1 MAGHSK
7 WSNIKRKK
15 AKTDAQRGKIFT
27 KLGREISVAVKE
39 GGSDPETNPRLKD
52 AIAKAKAQ
60 NMPNDNIERSIKR
73 ASGELGSV
81 HYDEITYE
89 GYGPNG
95 VAIIV
100 EALTDNRNR
109 TAGEMRYLF
118 DRGGGSLGAT
128 GCVSWMFERK
138 GIVVIEKTEEIDE
151 DDIIMCALEA
161 GAEDV
166 RDEDEVFE
174 VITQPSDFSD
184 VRNYL
189 EEQGFKFASA
199 DIEMLPKNYV
209 ELNEE
214 QAEKILSLVEQ
225 LEDNDDVQ
233 NVYHNLDLDGL
244 ELDI

>member
-39 GGSDPETNPRLKD
+39 GGSDPELNSRLKD
-52 AIAKAKAQ
+52 AIAKAKAE

-73 ASGELGSV
+73 AAGQLGSIN
-81 HYDEITYE
+81 YEEITYE
-89 GYGPNG
+89 GYGANG

-100 EALTDNRNR
+100 EALSDNRNR

-128 GCVSWMFERK
+128 GCVSWMFEKK
-138 GIVVIEKTEEIDE
+138 GVIVIEKTSDIDE
-151 DDIIMCALEA
+151 DDLIMCALDA

-189 EEQGFKFASA
+189 EENNFKFVSA
-199 DIEMLPKNYV
+199 DIEMLPESYV
-209 ELNEE
+209 KLNEE
-214 QAEKILSLVEQ
+214 QSTKVLSLVEQ

-233 NVYHNLDLDGL
+233 KVYHNLDLDGL
-244 ELDI
+244 ELE

>member
-39 GGSDPETNPRLKD
+39 GGSDPELNPRLKD
-52 AIAKAKAQ
+52 AIAKAKSQ

-73 ASGELGSV
+73 ASGELGSI
-81 HYDEITYE
+81 HYDEIVYE

-138 GIVVIEKTEEIDE
+138 GIIVIEKTEEIDE
-151 DDIIMCALEA
+151 DDLIMCALEA

-189 EEQGFKFASA
+189 EEHDFTFASA

-233 NVYHNLDLDGL
+233 NVYHNLDLAGL
-244 ELDI
+244 ELEI

>member
-39 GGSDPETNPRLKD
+39 GGSDPELNPRLKD
-52 AIAKAKAQ
+52 AIAKAKAE

-73 ASGELGSV
+73 ASGELGTV

-100 EALTDNRNR
+100 EVLSDNRNR
-109 TAGEMRYLF
+109 TAGEMRYIF
-118 DRGGGSLGAT
+118 DRGGGSLGAS
-128 GCVSWMFERK
+128 GCVAWMFERK
-138 GIVVIEKTEEIDE
+138 GVLVIEDTNGVDE
-151 DDIIMCALEA
+151 DELFMCALDA

-166 RDEDEVFE
+166 IQEDGAFE
-174 VITQPSDFSD
+174 ILTLTSDFTE
-184 VRNYL
+184 VRTHL
-189 EEQGFKFASA
+189 EENKYTFVSA
-199 DIEMLPKNYV
+199 DIEMLPKNLV
-209 ELNEE
+209 ELGNEDA
-214 QAEKILSLVEQ
+214 QKVLALIDQ

-233 NVYHNLDLDGL
+233 KVYHNLNLEGLDL
-244 ELDI
+244 E